1 MTKGGD
7 FSPDEQFFLQDDVKD
22 SLQGTTPNE
31 LSRLSSRIG
40 GAVQVTGEA
49 LKLSEVLR
57 AHSATIIAKG
67 NASKHRYQ
75 MRVSE
80 NLTLNELLTY
90 KIPRVFDH

>member
-1 MTKGGD
+1 M
-7 FSPDEQFFLQDDVKD
+7 
-22 SLQGTTPNE
+22 
-31 LSRLSSRIG
+31 
-40 GAVQVTGEA
+40 TGEA